1 MSQKQQPKISKSSA
15 AILELNDMSEYI
27 PLREDP
33 KTTYGYLQ
41 DDNVPEVDLAAPET
55 VFENRHPKYS
65 KSGLERSFHAG
76 RYKEAA
82 PNEPVKFVADGE
94 LPQNKLDVQLLVDLA
109 GYLTMYGAPIY
120 RVESR
125 IIQVASLLGLEVSG
139 FYLPSNI
146 MLSIGDGSKQSPSR
160 TYFLSVPPS
169 NNMSKLER
177 VDRLARNLV
186 RTVCKKYD
194 INDKSK
200 EAIAERRKYIED
212 ENMGCGVLVEKLQNY
227 ASTPDLYPFPIIL
240 LSGAV
245 NCFALSVIF
254 FGANWDESIFSLL
267 LGALTSLLGWLMDK
281 TYRFKHASI
290 VIAFVNSFA
299 IRLFQAIT
307 GSTSV
312 CHSTVIIVSLFQYL
326 PGFLF
331 AISMFEFGASLP
343 VAGSVRLLL
352 GFIRS
357 CQVGFGAALGS
368 KTAIELLS
376 KVGFWEDSYTKLG
389 CSAHIENEWWRALF
403 FIPVQND

>member
-1 MSQKQQPKISKSSA
+1 MSKKEQQKIRSSA
-15 AILELNDMSEYI
+15 IELDSIGEYI
-27 PLREDP
+27 PLRDDP
-33 KTTYGYLQ
+33 KTSYGFLQ

-55 VFENRHPKYS
+55 VFENRHAKFR
-65 KSGLERSFHAG
+65 KSGIERSFHAG
-76 RYKEAA
+76 RYLQEAS
-82 PNEPVKFVADGE
+82 PNEPVKFVTDGD
-94 LPQNKLDVQLLVDLA
+94 LPNDKADVQLLVDLA

-125 IIQVASLLGLEVSG
+125 IMQVASLLGLEATG

-160 TYFLSVPPS
+160 TYFLNVPPS

-186 RTVCKKYD
+186 KTVSKQYN
-194 INDKSK
+194 ISDKSK
-200 EAIAERRKYIED
+200 ESIAARRKFIED
-212 ENMGCGVLVEKLQNY
+212 ENLSCPKLIEKLQSY
-227 ASTPDLYPFPIIL
+227 ASTPGLYPFPVIL

-245 NCFALSVIF
+245 NCFALSIIF
-254 FGANWDESIFSLL
+254 FGANWDESIFSLV
-267 LGALTSLLGWLMDK
+267 LGALTSFLGWIMDNR
-281 TYRFKHASI
+281 YSFKHASI
-290 VIAFVNSFA
+290 VIAFANSFA
-299 IRLFQAIT
+299 IRIFQAIT
-307 GSTSV
+307 GTTSV

-368 KTAIELLS
+368 KSAVELLT
-376 KVGFWEDSYTKLG
+376 FINLWQESYNDLG
-389 CSAHIENEWWRALF
+389 CSDHIENEWWRVF
-403 FIPVQND
+403 FFVPVEHAN